1 MFVVGVG
8 GGEANRFSVDGDTQ
22 VGEDEVA
29 VAGGARAVLG
39 EGLIGEDAKAEGGE
53 GLEAG
58 RDGEVVGFLGL
69 GGLVDEEGIVIEEFQ
84 GGAGSG
90 AMLFEVNREPLGGL
104 V

>member
-1 MFVVGVG
+1 MVTRRLV
-8 GGEANRFSVDGDTQ
+8 RTKLPLP
-22 VGEDEVA
+22 A
-29 VAGGARAVLG
+29 VPGPFLG
-39 EGLIGEDAKAEGGE
+39 RDLSGEDAKAEGGE